1 MIHSIDYCCICD
13 YIDAKISGS
22 TFLRLKEDSLEQYGL
37 STGSQIPLMK
47 IIEEV
52 VSNLNACLFNVSFEY
67 YVCTV
72 EKVPTIS

>member
-1 MIHSIDYCCICD
+1 MIHLLIDYCCICD
-13 YIDAKISGS
+13 CIDAKISGS

-52 VSNLNACLFNVSFEY
+52 VSNLNACLFNVSFD
-67 YVCTV
+67 YVL
-72 EKVPTIS
+72 